1 MYIFL
6 TMEKVITILLGLGID
21 ITAFSS
27 YEQSVLFMLCNIFY
41 IITNFIFIY
50 IMYRIILKFIK
61 WLF

>member
-21 ITAFSS
+21 IAAFSL

>member
-6 TMEKVITILLGLGID
+6 TMEKVTLVLLGLGID
-21 ITAFSS
+21 IAAFSL

-61 WLF
+61 WLI

>member
-21 ITAFSS
+21 ITVYSL

>member
-6 TMEKVITILLGLGID
+6 TMEKVIIILLGLGID
-21 ITAFSS
+21 ITAFSL